1 MWLFKGLSKEAL
13 GIDLGTSNLVVYAQ
27 GQGIVVEEPNLVAVS
42 KRAHGAKELIAY
54 GLEAKAMEGKTP
66 MGVSIIHPLRDG
78 VIANYEMTE
87 AVMRYAIG
95 KVMGKKSF
103 NSKPDV
109 VVSVPSKV
117 TEVERRAVIDAALG
131 AGAREAYLIDEPI
144 AAAMGANLPIR
155 EALGSMVVDIG
166 GGISEV
172 AVISLGGIVVTNNI
186 REAGDNMDLAIVN
199 AFRQRHELVIGERT
213 AEMVKIELGSLLP
226 DAMDT
231 MTLEVKGRDT
241 SDGLPK
247 SVMVTPLEVRE
258 ALQPIVTRIEEA
270 IRMTLE
276 ETPPE
281 LARDVLEQGITL
293 TGGAAQLRG
302 LSEYLSARLGTPVYL
317 AEDPLRAV
325 ALGVGYIAEHLEECK
340 SLLTT
345 VRKRVR

>member
-42 KRAHGAKELIAY
+42 KRTHGAKELIAY

-172 AVISLGGIVVTNNI
+172 AVISLGGIVVTNNLPSAS
-186 REAGDNMDLAIVN
+186 RTGHWRTHRRNGQNRAGQSVA
-199 AFRQRHELVIGERT
+199 RRHGHH
-213 AEMVKIELGSLLP
+213 
-226 DAMDT
+226 
-231 MTLEVKGRDT
+231 
-241 SDGLPK
+241 
-247 SVMVTPLEVRE
+247 
-258 ALQPIVTRIEEA
+258 
-270 IRMTLE
+270 
-276 ETPPE
+276 
-281 LARDVLEQGITL
+281 
-293 TGGAAQLRG
+293 
-302 LSEYLSARLGTPVYL
+302 
-317 AEDPLRAV
+317 DP
-325 ALGVGYIAEHLEECK
+325 
-340 SLLTT
+340 
-345 VRKRVR
+345 